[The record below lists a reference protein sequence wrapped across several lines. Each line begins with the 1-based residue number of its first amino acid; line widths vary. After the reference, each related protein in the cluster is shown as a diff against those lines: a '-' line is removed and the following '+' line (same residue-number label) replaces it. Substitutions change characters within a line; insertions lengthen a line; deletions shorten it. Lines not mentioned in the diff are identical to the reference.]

1 MKMIG
6 ITGTNGKT
14 TTAFLTAGILQ
25 EAGYR
30 VGMIGT
36 IESYD
41 GRRRETVKT
50 PRRNRARSTGFC
62 PAWWKMNVTAV

>member
-14 TTAFLTAGILQ
+14 TTAFLTAGILK

-41 GRRRETVKT
+41 GRRERDGEKHHAGIVRD
-50 PRRNRARSTGFC
+50 PQAS
-62 PAWWKMNVTAV
+62 VTHGGK